1 MKKSTVEEDEEEEEE
16 EGGID
21 IAAARQRML
30 EEDKIDKQIYRER
43 IKQKH
48 RVWISYART
57 VLVLIIIHDIGSAR
71 EDKTDLRTEEINEF
85 TNW

>member
-1 MKKSTVEEDEEEEEE
+1 MMKKSTVEEDEEEEEE

-48 RVWISYART
+48 RVWISYARKGGT
-57 VLVLIIIHDIGSAR
+57 KSACSNHY
-71 EDKTDLRTEEINEF
+71 T
-85 TNW
+85 

>member
-1 MKKSTVEEDEEEEEE
+1 MPEKV
-16 EGGID
+16 
-21 IAAARQRML
+21 A
-30 EEDKIDKQIYRER
+30 
-43 IKQKH
+43 QK
-48 RVWISYART
+48 